1 MLILTCMLYNTDSCE
16 GPYRKKKK
24 KPNQSKAQ
32 NNKKSQFQ
40 VTIHSQN

>member
-16 GPYRKKKK
+16 GPYRKKT
-24 KPNQSKAQ
+24 NQNKAQ
-32 NNKKSQFQ
+32 NNKKGQFQ